1 MFIGFFPQSVIQVS
15 KVAKMVP
22 TSVQELEARLA
33 HSTALVRRLYLQYDV
48 SAILAEAESEEVALP
63 QVLQAIARNKSWDLA
78 LAWVFDDEQIN
89 VYEWVETEDDVADYI
104 EASRTLA
111 LEQVNDLPA
120 MALNAKDVV
129 WIPDLREES
138 EHSRHLVS
146 THLGWCNAVAFPLQ
160 HGQKILGVIEL
171 VRRDCETL
179 EDDLKSLLRVLGRDI
194 GRFIESVRYEEELEK
209 RNARLAQAQL
219 IARMGLWEWRPAD
232 DRLRTN
238 DGTYPALGLT
248 AARCPQNLQGYLKFV
263 PETDRTKLKDALTSV
278 QNLDVD
284 EIELEHAFESPGGL
298 RLLI

>member
-1 MFIGFFPQSVIQVS
+1 
-15 KVAKMVP
+15 MVP
-22 TSVQELEARLA
+22 TSVQELESRLA
-33 HSTALVRRLYLQYDV
+33 HSTALVCRLHLQYDV

-63 QVLQAIARNKSWDLA
+63 QVLQ
-78 LAWVFDDEQIN
+78 
-89 VYEWVETEDDVADYI
+89 
-104 EASRTLA
+104 
-111 LEQVNDLPA
+111 A

-138 EHSRHLVS
+138 EHSRHLVL

-219 IARMGLWEWRPAD
+219 IARQGTYRPA
-232 DRLRTN
+232 R
-238 DGTYPALGLT
+238 PFA
-248 AARCPQNLQGYLKFV
+248 
-263 PETDRTKLKDALTSV
+263 
-278 QNLDVD
+278 
-284 EIELEHAFESPGGL
+284 
-298 RLLI
+298 